1 MDEQTDFMRFVLE
14 FWTHP
19 GNVGVAAT
27 GSSPAD
33 PLFWTW
39 HGIFDKIMHVLR
51 LSDDYSD
58 KDLKW
63 TSTATSHCGGHWLDQ
78 LPMKNIF
85 IDAPVDVHFDN
96 KALWELLAARA
107 ERAGYIHTFGQSMS
121 ETADTLSRLS
131 SR

>member
-1 MDEQTDFMRFVLE
+1 
-14 FWTHP
+14 
-19 GNVGVAAT
+19 
-27 GSSPAD
+27 
-33 PLFWTW
+33 
-39 HGIFDKIMHVLR
+39 MHVLR

-96 KALWELLAARA
+96 KALWELLDPSREHLSYVYDQFTKWGA
-107 ERAGYIHTFGQSMS
+107 EKWDACPSCST
-121 ETADTLSRLS
+121 
-131 SR
+131 